1 MKRCICSSFCSAMGI
16 FTLVASFC
24 IFLISGFKKK
34 SMLKAS
40 LLLLSTASA
49 FIINNIDEDK

>member
-1 MKRCICSSFCSAMGI
+1 MGI